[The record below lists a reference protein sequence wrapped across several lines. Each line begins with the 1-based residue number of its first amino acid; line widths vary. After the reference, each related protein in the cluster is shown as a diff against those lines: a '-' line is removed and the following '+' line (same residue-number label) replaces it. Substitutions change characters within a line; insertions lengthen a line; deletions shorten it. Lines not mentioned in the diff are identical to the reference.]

1 MTQIYLYVI
10 NVFLLPVGL
19 FSTLLEILLSR
30 LDRMLHTRKCRLI
43 MNKIRSTKIQKS
55 HSGEVVAGNT
65 YICLKQL
72 HICKR
77 NLQVFI
83 YVPETEFK
91 IRGLETSGRNKVS
104 RHFRRIVAYG
114 GHESP
119 IDAVEEQTLV
129 LLRFCKC

>member
-10 NVFLLPVGL
+10 NVFFV
-19 FSTLLEILLSR
+19 TSR
-30 LDRMLHTRKCRLI
+30 PIFNVTWNIIKPAWPNVTHKKVSF
-43 MNKIRSTKIQKS
+43 NHEQIRSTKIQKS